1 MKTLYRGK
9 GDVILKEGDI
19 SDDAYIILDGEI
31 EVTRNGRIVAKLA
44 KNDIF
49 GEMALVDQRP
59 RTATCTAIT
68 PITLGQVTR
77 DNYNTLLKHRPDALI
92 PLIRVVTDRM
102 RGLTELLDNIYKVKN
117 P

>member
-9 GDVILKEGDI
+9 GDVILREGDN

-31 EVTRNGRIVAKLA
+31 EVTRGEMVVAKLT

-68 PITLGQVTR
+68 PVTLGQVTR
-77 DNYNTLLKHRPDALI
+77 ETYNTLLKHRPDALI

-102 RGLTELLDNIYKVKN
+102 RGLTELLDDIHRIKN
-117 P
+117 S